1 MIAVSNSWLLAGGYY
16 EPIFI
21 SVLNKIGSIPQ
32 SIILSLQLREAEVP
46 DVERDTGAPGTAI
59 ATPLAGFAGASVS
72 LQRDMAGTELT
83 ALLMLGNKAPTIPG
97 AE

>member
-1 MIAVSNSWLLAGGYY
+1 M
-16 EPIFI
+16 
-21 SVLNKIGSIPQ
+21 
-32 SIILSLQLREAEVP
+32 P

-83 ALLMLGNKAPTIPG
+83 ALLMLGNKSPTIPG